1 MFKFLAYFE
10 YQPEILHVPL
20 QVDIDSLDSLKAIL
34 EDAAIVVHTAGP
46 FQRKEGSLV
55 LEAAI
60 ATR

>member
-1 MFKFLAYFE
+1 MPHLW
-10 YQPEILHVPL
+10 PTLHTTREIHTFPV

-34 EDAAIVVHTAGP
+34 QKAAIVVHTAGP